1 MGSIPGWGNSA
12 CQGQQTNKKECFLLH
27 GCCCQGVRSFQRLI
41 SLSHWSPGS
50 RVGDK
55 GRECLRSLL
64 PSPSSWGERGLG
76 LAAEVTSVTVWSLAL
91 APLPTWASCWKPLA
105 AQSRGLILK
114 IFAKLF
120 HWLTGFIELIVRRAH
135 CPGCLGLQAVDR
147 SFRCFFSNW
156 GTGYQ
161 PTHNW
166 DGVWQPPHH
175 LLLRTVEHFLL
186 APALALF
193 SFSENILP
201 SLNPRTHVARFLSG
215 CLNAQLPGCV
225 LVTCKL
231 RGLWTALVP
240 LKIRDKPLNW
250 EGTTSGY
257 PADPEVILVQEFVY
271 KPFINTVSCYQ
282 QIRNIFYSIEINIC
296 ILAYEIVTTSLKLTV
311 LSLVSCLSTLLFCSI
326 LYSK

>member
-1 MGSIPGWGNSA
+1 MP
-12 CQGQQTNKKECFLLH
+12 
-27 GCCCQGVRSFQRLI
+27 
-41 SLSHWSPGS
+41 
-50 RVGDK
+50 
-55 GRECLRSLL
+55 
-64 PSPSSWGERGLG
+64 
-76 LAAEVTSVTVWSLAL
+76 
-91 APLPTWASCWKPLA
+91 
-105 AQSRGLILK
+105 
-114 IFAKLF
+114 
-120 HWLTGFIELIVRRAH
+120 WLTGSGQELQVLFLKLRNRIPARPQLGRGVATSSPPAPLDRRAL
-135 CPGCLGLQAVDR
+135 PSG
-147 SFRCFFSNW
+147 
-156 GTGYQ
+156 
-161 PTHNW
+161 
-166 DGVWQPPHH
+166 
-175 LLLRTVEHFLL
+175 
-186 APALALF
+186 PALALF